1 MKVFD
6 ANSNSTSPGSVGG
19 KNSKSKQKLMAHS
32 VDIIQKD
39 GTKRA
44 VANGIVKGHLN
55 LNGSSRK
62 RSAEPRPH
70 PAKLLN
76 KRYWDDVRAGRVCPP
91 ATSAEGGDQTTKL
104 LAPIKEEICSKS
116 NGKQSEKRKASVPFD
131 VAKQNAKN
139 NVNIQ
144 NYTPIM
150 QNIPTSVTNLSNFHH
165 QNVGIVSF
173 GSALP
178 PQSQPLLRFGT
189 FLPPPQDIMRPHGT
203 ILLPPTADAF
213 IQPPQF
219 ASALL
224 DSSSTQPMNIINNM
238 DNNISRNSAESTANA
253 TWGTLFEMLA
263 KGTSNGQ
270 QPPRHEAPPQ
280 QSLIFAAQNNTPEAI
295 KNASKII
302 ASQSTTG
309 CDAESPASWSRSSES
324 DAQID
329 ELMDQIAQKYGGNT
343 QITGLQTQNCQSQNE
358 AKCRLCFVPIPMPVP
373 IPVPVSTDFILKHF
387 GTNEPIRNRKF
398 SHPPTRLM
406 TEIL

>member
-1 MKVFD
+1 MKMYD
-6 ANSNSTSPGSVGG
+6 ANSTSPGSVGG
-19 KNSKSKQKLMAHS
+19 ENSKSKQKF
-32 VDIIQKD
+32 I

-44 VANGIVKGHLN
+44 VANAIVKGHLN

-91 ATSAEGGDQTTKL
+91 AASAEGGNRTTKL
-104 LAPIKEEICSKS
+104 LAPIKEEIGSKS
-116 NGKQSEKRKASVPFD
+116 RGNQSEKRKASVPFD

-139 NVNIQ
+139 NAKIQ
-144 NYTPIM
+144 NCTPIM
-150 QNIPTSVTNLSNFHH
+150 QNIPTSVTYSSSNLLNFHH
-165 QNVGIVSF
+165 QNDGIVSF

-178 PQSQPLLRFGT
+178 PPQTRPLLRFGT

-203 ILLPPTADAF
+203 ILLPPTDAF
-213 IQPPQF
+213 IQPPPPPQF

-224 DSSSTQPMNIINNM
+224 DSSSTRSMNVVNM
-238 DNNISRNSAESTANA
+238 DNISRLMMLQQQHQHQQKQFRNSAESTANA
-253 TWGTLFEMLA
+253 TWTLFEMLA

-270 QPPRHEAPPQ
+270 QMRHEPPQ
-280 QSLIFAAQNNTPEAI
+280 QPPIFAAQNTPEAV

-302 ASQSTTG
+302 APQPTTG

-358 AKCRLCFVPIPMPVP
+358 AKCRFCFVPIPMPVP

-387 GTNEPIRNRKF
+387 GTNEPIRNRK
-398 SHPPTRLM
+398 
-406 TEIL
+406 